1 MFYKLQQYVVKY
13 NKGKGPVFETS
24 KCEFWSHWKE
34 VNKYFKILNLV
45 LKGFPCDLFWSNVK
59 WTYLLHGALEKIK
72 MVSKLYQYLGVIS
85 QTIQ

>member
-45 LKGFPCDLFWSNVK
+45 LKGFPCDLF
-59 WTYLLHGALEKIK
+59 
-72 MVSKLYQYLGVIS
+72 
-85 QTIQ
+85 